1 MNKFFDTIRSGV
13 RGQSIY
19 RVLSQQALKENSP
32 ILSGQ
37 VIDLAGGGKNNYFN
51 YLNLENVEYSNADIK
66 SRQDVDIVL
75 DLTKPLPLAND
86 SFDSA
91 LLFNCLYI
99 FENPIQVLK
108 EVNRIVKP
116 GGFLLLITP
125 FVFNES
131 PEPTDYWQFTSQ
143 GLTKILVQAG
153 FKEIEIILFGERF
166 SAAVYLL
173 NKFLILNFLRPL
185 FYLPA
190 ILLDKLAPS
199 GVKKNHPCPVGYL
212 TIARGQTSNNFL

>member
-1 MNKFFDTIRSGV
+1 MNKFFDTIKSGV

-19 RVLSQQALKENSP
+19 RVLSQQCLKENSP
-32 ILSGQ
+32 ILSGK

-75 DLTKPLPLAND
+75 DLTKPLPIAND
-86 SFDSA
+86 SSDSA

-131 PEPTDYWQFTSQ
+131 PEPTDYWRFTSQ
-143 GLTKILVQAG
+143 GLRKIVDEAG
-153 FKEIEIILFGERF
+153 FRDIRIIPFGERF
-166 SAAVYLL
+166 SAAVFLL
-173 NKFLILNFLRPL
+173 NKFLFFRPL
-185 FYLPA
+185 RGLIYLTVMG
-190 ILLDKLAPS
+190 LDKLVP
-199 GVKKNHPCPVGYL
+199 VNIKKNHPCPAGYL
-212 TIARGQTSNNFL
+212 VIARGADL